1 MVEIGERFPSI
12 KLLNQDL
19 KEVQLPEQYAGKPL
33 VIAFFPA
40 AFTSV
45 CTKEMCTFRDSMAN
59 FNKLNA
65 IVVGIS
71 VDNPFV
77 LKAFKET
84 YKLNFDLLSDYQRI
98 LVSKLNIGFELP
110 VLKGYTLAKR
120 SVFVLDKDGKVVYK
134 WVSDDPGVEPNYPEV
149 QKVVS
154 SLS

>member
-1 MVEIGERFPSI
+1 MVELREKFPSI
-12 KLLNQDL
+12 KLLNSDL
-19 KEVQLPEQYAGKPL
+19 KEVQLPEQYSGKPL

-59 FNKLNA
+59 FNKINA
-65 IVVGIS
+65 VVVGIS

-84 YKLNFDLLSDYQRI
+84 YKLNFELLSDYKRE
-98 LVSKLNIGFELP
+98 LVFKLGIGFELP
-110 VLKGYTLAKR
+110 ILKGYTLAKR
-120 SVFVLDKDGKVVYK
+120 SVFVLDKVGKVVYK
-134 WVSDDPGVEPNYPEV
+134 WISDDPGVEPNYSEI

-154 SLS
+154 SLV